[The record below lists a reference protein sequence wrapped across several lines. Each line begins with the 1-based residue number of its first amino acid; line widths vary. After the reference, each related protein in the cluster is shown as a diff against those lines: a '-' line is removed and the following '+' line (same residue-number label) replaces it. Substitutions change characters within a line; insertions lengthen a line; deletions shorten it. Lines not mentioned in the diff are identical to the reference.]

1 MQNLIGQIGV
11 LLGSSWASGVNLY
24 LTVAGLG
31 IAQRVGAIDLPG
43 DMSVLSHPLIITAS
57 VLMFAVEF
65 FADKIPGLDSFW
77 DSVHTAIRPVG
88 AAAMGFMA
96 MTEIGPIGQIPVALM
111 MGAVSADSHLTKAT
125 TRLAINT
132 SPEPVTNSIA
142 SITEDSLVLG
152 ALYLVIKHPV
162 IAGIC
167 VVLFILFSIWFLKV
181 MFRFVKKLFKIFSG
195 SKPGTSDPQREG
207 TRIDPDIDPDVL
219 DKSL

>member
-1 MQNLIGQIGV
+1 MENLIGQIGV

-31 IAQRVGAIDLPG
+31 IAQRTGLIDLPG
-43 DMSVLSHPLIITAS
+43 EMSVLSHPLIIIAAL
-57 VLMFAVEF
+57 LMFAIEF
-65 FADKIPGLDSFW
+65 FADKIPGVDSLW
-77 DSVHTAIRPVG
+77 DSVHTVIRPIG

-96 MTEIGPIGQIPVALM
+96 MTDIGPIGQIPVALM
-111 MGAVSADSHLTKAT
+111 MGSVSADSHLTKAT

-142 SITEDSLVLG
+142 SVTEDSLVLG
-152 ALYLVIKHPV
+152 ALYLIVKHPI

-181 MFRFVKKLFKIFSG
+181 MFRFLKKIFKIFSG
-195 SKPGTSDPQREG
+195 KKEQ
-207 TRIDPDIDPDVL
+207 ID
-219 DKSL
+219 KG